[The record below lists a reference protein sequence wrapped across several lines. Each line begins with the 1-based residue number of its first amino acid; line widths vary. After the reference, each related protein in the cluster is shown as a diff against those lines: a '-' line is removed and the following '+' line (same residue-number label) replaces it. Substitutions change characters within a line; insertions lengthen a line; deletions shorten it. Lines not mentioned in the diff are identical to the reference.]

1 MIEETVTSE
10 DLGNQ
15 SELANE
21 FLSEP
26 DLKKGEEISMVLL
39 SKSKAFG
46 AWLEAVPWSH
56 AIVSVLGM
64 CPPPMNVRFEKS
76 C

>member
-15 SELANE
+15 SELTNE
-21 FLSEP
+21 FLLES
-26 DLKKGEEISMVLL
+26 DLKKEEEISMALL
-39 SKSKAFG
+39 SKSKVFG

-56 AIVSVLGM
+56 AIVSVLGI
-64 CPPPMNVRFEKS
+64 CSPPMKCAV
-76 C
+76 

>member
-26 DLKKGEEISMVLL
+26 DLKKDEEISMALL
-39 SKSKAFG
+39 SKSKVTVQVKGIWCVA
-46 AWLEAVPWSH
+46 
-56 AIVSVLGM
+56 
-64 CPPPMNVRFEKS
+64 
-76 C
+76 